1 MDKYFSRINQHIICL
16 ILCVAMFSCMGES
29 GTIVKFG
36 SQAGVVRLADGKQI
50 HLRNGMT
57 LEAQELDTLAVKDA
71 DCCLVDFQIN
81 YDTQTDTLQGIWHTD
96 WLIYKPVPKWK
107 QLMLT
112 EPDTMIRADE
122 HFLDFDIPKGG
133 FVSNHLFLYMEYGS
147 HYQTQVDSFRMSF
160 LPAEGLVYTADSS
173 RKVYRL
179 YLRSFGSIAEKDS
192 VTEQKVLPQAFDLT
206 DFVEWAKTSPE
217 RTDDTIR
224 FQVVYPKQ
232 FNSNYPG
239 FVWNAS
245 EVYSVLENGE
255 EVKEFFN

>member
-147 HYQTQVDSFRMSF
+147 HYQTQVEFVPDEFPSCRRACIYCRQQPEGLSSLSALVWLDCRERFGYG
-160 LPAEGLVYTADSS
+160 AEGAAS
-173 RKVYRL
+173 
-179 YLRSFGSIAEKDS
+179 G
-192 VTEQKVLPQAFDLT
+192 
-206 DFVEWAKTSPE
+206 
-217 RTDDTIR
+217 IR
-224 FQVVYPKQ
+224 PY
-232 FNSNYPG
+232 
-239 FVWNAS
+239 
-245 EVYSVLENGE
+245 
-255 EVKEFFN
+255 

>member
-81 YDTQTDTLQGIWHTD
+81 YDTQTDTLQGVWHTD

-160 LPAEGLVYTADSS
+160 LPARRACIYCRQQPEGLSS
-173 RKVYRL
+173 LSALVWLDCRER
-179 YLRSFGSIAEKDS
+179 FGYGAEGAAS
-192 VTEQKVLPQAFDLT
+192 
-206 DFVEWAKTSPE
+206 
-217 RTDDTIR
+217 
-224 FQVVYPKQ
+224 
-232 FNSNYPG
+232 G
-239 FVWNAS
+239 FRPD
-245 EVYSVLENGE
+245 
-255 EVKEFFN
+255 